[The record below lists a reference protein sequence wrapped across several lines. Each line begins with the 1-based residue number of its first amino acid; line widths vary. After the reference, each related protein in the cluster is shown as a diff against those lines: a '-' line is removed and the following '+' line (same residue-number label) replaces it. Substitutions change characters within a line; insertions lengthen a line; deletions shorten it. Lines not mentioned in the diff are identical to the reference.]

1 MLKHLTIENFKA
13 WKKADMRLAPLT
25 GLFGANSSGK
35 TSILQF
41 LLMLKQTVES
51 PDESLV
57 LNLKGNY
64 VDLGTFYDIIS
75 EHDLKNE
82 LVFKIDWLDKV
93 FKSSSLSNPD
103 KLSFNCRINEFNNNL
118 KALNVSHSLNNV
130 SYEIID
136 KHDSDKKK
144 EIVIHDSH
152 GIERMNDIFEF
163 VKFYDIR
170 KNVNVT
176 IYNKRRDP
184 ISFMSL
190 VVFFEHLFKQIHY
203 LGPLREP
210 PKRVYQWGGERRS
223 LLGNRGEFVI
233 EAILGAQERG
243 EDIEHEGKKYS
254 LDAYLAF
261 WLRELGLIQDF
272 QIAPITE
279 GGRWYEVKVRL
290 TAKSPYVLL
299 TDIGFGVSQILPVL
313 TLCFF
318 TPKGS
323 ILLIEQP
330 EIHLHPRVQAG
341 LADVFIDAIEKRGVQ
356 IILESH
362 SEHLLRRLQRRIA
375 EGTYNSDNAAL
386 YFCNK
391 NEEGYSDL
399 QTLDLDAF
407 GNIKNWPD
415 NFFGDEMNEM
425 FQMSEAIFERKK
437 RAKQNGQ

>member
-1 MLKHLTIENFKA
+1 MLQHLTIENFKA

-57 LNLKGNY
+57 LNLNGNY

-82 LVFKIDWLDKV
+82 LVFKVEWADLIYD
-93 FKSSSLSNPD
+93 SEII
-103 KLSFNCRINEFNNNL
+103 KLSFNSRINEFKNRL
-118 KALNVSHSLNNV
+118 KVPNF
-130 SYEIID
+130 SYSYDDVGFEVI
-136 KHDSDKKK
+136 SEK
-144 EIVIHDSH
+144 EIVIKDFD
-152 GIERMNDIFEF
+152 GVKTRMDILKLL
-163 VKFYDIR
+163 KFYNI
-170 KNVNVT
+170 T
-176 IYNKRRDP
+176 IEKHVVINHPSKS
-184 ISFMSL
+184 IFSHLLLINSFEK
-190 VVFFEHLFKQIHY
+190 VFDQIHY

-210 PKRVYQWGGERRS
+210 LKRVYQWGGERRS

-261 WLRELGLIQDF
+261 WLRKLGLIQDF

-299 TDIGFGVSQILPVL
+299 TDVGFGVSQILPVL

-330 EIHLHPRVQAG
+330 EIHLHPRVQSG

-375 EGTYNSDNAAL
+375 EGKFDNENAAL

-399 QTLDLDAF
+399 QTLDLDDF

>member
-1 MLKHLTIENFKA
+1 MLKHLTIDNFKA

-25 GLFGANSSGK
+25 GLFGTNSSGK

-51 PDESLV
+51 PDASLV
-57 LNLKGNY
+57 LNLNGNY
-64 VDLGTFYDIIS
+64 VELGTFYDIIS

-82 LVFKIDWLDKV
+82 LVFKIDYFDKSLYE
-93 FKSSSLSNPD
+93 FLKSGELE
-103 KLSFNCRINEFNNNL
+103 FNCKINEFNNHIV
-118 KALNVSHSLNNV
+118 ASAISNNFNNAG
-130 SYEIID
+130 YEIIEG
-136 KHDSDKKK
+136 KKFF
-144 EIVIHDSH
+144 V
-152 GIERMNDIFEF
+152 NDINGRRNIGDISRLI
-163 VKFYDIR
+163 KFYDYEINDIIQIQR
-170 KNVNVT
+170 NNSSIFNGT
-176 IYNKRRDP
+176 FLTTFLEN
-184 ISFMSL
+184 
-190 VVFFEHLFKQIHY
+190 LFKKIHY

-233 EAILGAQERG
+233 EAILGAQDRD

-254 LDAYLAF
+254 LEAYLAF

-272 QIAPITE
+272 QIASITE
-279 GGRWYEVKVRL
+279 GGRLYEVKVRL

-299 TDIGFGVSQILPVL
+299 TDVGFGVSQILPVL

-341 LADVFIDAIEKRGVQ
+341 LADVFMDAIEKRGVQ

-375 EGTYNSDNAAL
+375 EDKFDNENAAL

-391 NEEGYSDL
+391 NENGYSDL
-399 QTLDLDAF
+399 QILDLDEF
-407 GNIKNWPD
+407 GHIKNWPD

>member
-1 MLKHLTIENFKA
+1 MLQHLTIENFKA
-13 WKKADMRLAPLT
+13 WKKADMRLASLT

-57 LNLKGNY
+57 LNLNGNY

-75 EHDLKNE
+75 AHDLKNE
-82 LVFKIDWLDKV
+82 LVFKIDWEELLFDSESLELDFSCQISEFANRLKV
-93 FKSSSLSNPD
+93 LNFSYNLE
-103 KLSFNCRINEFNNNL
+103 NEGIEVANR
-118 KALNVSHSLNNV
+118 K
-130 SYEIID
+130 EII
-136 KHDSDKKK
+136 
-144 EIVIHDSH
+144 IHDAR
-152 GIERMNDIFEF
+152 GIERIIDDIKF
-163 VKFYDIR
+163 VKFYDIDTEKIINIFHSDR
-170 KNVNVT
+170 GSIKPSVT
-176 IYNKRRDP
+176 TK
-184 ISFMSL
+184 
-190 VVFFEHLFKQIHY
+190 LFYTNRFNNLFNQIHY

-243 EDIEHEGKKYS
+243 EDIEHDGTQYS

-299 TDIGFGVSQILPVL
+299 TDVGFGVSQILPVL

-330 EIHLHPRVQAG
+330 EIHLHPRVQSG

-375 EGTYNSDNAAL
+375 EGKFDNENAAL

-399 QTLDLDAF
+399 QTLDLDDF

>member
-1 MLKHLTIENFKA
+1 MLKHLTIDNFKA

-51 PDESLV
+51 PDASLV
-57 LNLKGNY
+57 LNLNGNY
-64 VDLGTFYDIIS
+64 VELGTFYDIIS
-75 EHDLKNE
+75 AHDLKNE
-82 LVFKIDWLDKV
+82 LVFKIDWLDLIYD
-93 FKSSSLSNPD
+93 SEII
-103 KLSFNCRINEFNNNL
+103 KLSFNGRINEFKNRL
-118 KALNVSHSLNNV
+118 KVPNFSYSYDNVGFEVIN
-130 SYEIID
+130 E
-136 KHDSDKKK
+136 K
-144 EIVIHDSH
+144 EIVIKDFD
-152 GIERMNDIFEF
+152 GKKTRMDILKLL
-163 VKFYDIR
+163 KFYNITIE
-170 KNVNVT
+170 KQVVIHHPSKSIFSHLLLINSFENV
-176 IYNKRRDP
+176 
-184 ISFMSL
+184 
-190 VVFFEHLFKQIHY
+190 FEQIHY

-233 EAILGAQERG
+233 EAILGAQGRN

-261 WLRELGLIQDF
+261 WLRQLGLIQDF

-279 GGRWYEVKVRL
+279 GGRLYEVKVRL

-299 TDIGFGVSQILPVL
+299 TDVGFGVSQILPVL
-313 TLCFF
+313 TLCYF

-362 SEHLLRRLQRRIA
+362 SEHLLRRLQRRMA
-375 EGTYNSDNAAL
+375 EDKFSSDNAAL
-386 YFCNK
+386 YFCNR

>member
-1 MLKHLTIENFKA
+1 MLKHLTIDNFKA

-57 LNLKGNY
+57 LNLNGNY
-64 VDLGTFYDIIS
+64 VELGTFYDIIS

-82 LVFKIDWLDKV
+82 LVFKIDWEELIYDSE
-93 FKSSSLSNPD
+93 FL
-103 KLSFNCRINEFNNNL
+103 KLSFNCKINEL
-118 KALNVSHSLNNV
+118 KNRLKVSNMSYSYDNVGFDVING
-130 SYEIID
+130 
-136 KHDSDKKK
+136 K
-144 EIVIHDSH
+144 EIVIKNFD
-152 GIERMNDIFEF
+152 GVNTRMDITKLI
-163 VKFYDIR
+163 KFYSIEIE
-170 KNVNVT
+170 KHIVITHPTKSIFSHLLLTN
-176 IYNKRRDP
+176 
-184 ISFMSL
+184 SF
-190 VVFFEHLFKQIHY
+190 ENLFKQIYY

-210 PKRVYQWGGERRS
+210 PKRFYQWGGERRS

-254 LDAYLAF
+254 LDTYLAM
-261 WLRELGLIQDF
+261 LLKQLDLIHDF
-272 QIAPITE
+272 QIASITE
-279 GGRWYEVKVRL
+279 GGRLYEVKVRL

-299 TDIGFGVSQILPVL
+299 TDVGFGVSQILPVL
-313 TLCFF
+313 TLCYF

-375 EGTYNSDNAAL
+375 EGKFDNDNAAL